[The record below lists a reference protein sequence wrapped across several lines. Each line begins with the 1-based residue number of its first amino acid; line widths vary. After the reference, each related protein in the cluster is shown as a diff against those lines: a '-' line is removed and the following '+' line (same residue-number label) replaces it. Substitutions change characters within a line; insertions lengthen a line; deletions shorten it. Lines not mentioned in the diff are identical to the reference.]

1 MTLTDVEKEVLG
13 FLYGRVGNSTA
24 TSMAVGELE
33 NHFAE
38 VSADDFRQ
46 LIAELILK
54 NLISKNTVDDIAFTA
69 EGSKIGFALQG
80 RPTTHNLRQPSS
92 PGTSPAPANEHLVWD
107 LSRLSDFVK
116 ANRFVMGFRTSLCVY
131 SPPVEQLYTNYDLVV
146 PKDNERKL
154 IILPNPHAHHDTFN
168 HINADAVV
176 PTNVFITP
184 TAEGKLQL
192 MLPMKGGRWH
202 MIALGRGLNALQEKL
217 GTDEP
222 FLPVITKG
230 DLRELSPSRPMLH
243 LHRILLHK
251 VQRHSD
257 MEIRAIRRVIQG
269 NLTEHYGFS
278 PAAVAA
284 GNIPAI

>member
-1 MTLTDVEKEVLG
+1 MTLTDVEKEILG
-13 FLYGRVGNSTA
+13 FLYTHIGSSTVA
-24 TSMAVGELE
+24 SMAQRELQ
-33 NHFAE
+33 NNFAE
-38 VSADDFRQ
+38 VSTDDFQ
-46 LIAELILK
+46 QIVSELTLK
-54 NLISKNTVDDIAFTA
+54 NLIVTNASDEISFTA
-69 EGSKIGFALQG
+69 DGSKIGFDLQG
-80 RPTTHNLRQPSS
+80 RPVTHNLRQPIS
-92 PGTSPAPANEHLVWD
+92 PNDRPAPENEHLVWD

-154 IILPNPHAHHDTFN
+154 IILPNPHAAHDTFN
-168 HINADAVV
+168 HINADAIV

-202 MIALGRGLNALQEKL
+202 LIALARGLNALQEKL
-217 GTDEP
+217 GADDP
-222 FLPVITKG
+222 FLPVISKG

-243 LHRILLHK
+243 LHRIILKK

-269 NLTEHYGFS
+269 NLTEHYGFNPSTAAPSS
-278 PAAVAA
+278 PSFT
-284 GNIPAI
+284 

>member
-1 MTLTDVEKEVLG
+1 MTLTDIEKEVLG
-13 FLYGRVGNSTA
+13 FLYGRIGDSTSA
-24 TSMAVGELE
+24 CMDAAELQ

-38 VSADDFRQ
+38 VSTDDFQQ
-46 LIAELILK
+46 LIAQLTLK
-54 NLISKNTVDDIAFTA
+54 NLITHHRSGEITFTA
-69 EGSKIGFALQG
+69 EGSKLGFALQG
-80 RPTTHNLRQPSS
+80 RPVTHNLRQPIS
-92 PGTSPAPANEHLVWD
+92 PSASPAPANEHLVWD

-131 SPPVEQLYTNYDLVV
+131 SGPVEQLYTNYDLVV

-168 HINADAVV
+168 NINADAVV

-202 MIALGRGLNALQEKL
+202 LIALGRGLNALQEKL
-217 GTDEP
+217 GTNDP

-269 NLTEHYGFS
+269 NLTEHYGFNPS
-278 PAAVAA
+278 MVAA
-284 GNIPAI
+284 RDISAV